1 MSPKSSLLPHVMPN
15 ISEWPI
21 YLLSEDRKRFV
32 REIQDQTLAYF
43 LELPLEKQTDVINK
57 TIYLERIRVKE
68 EPWKVDPAKEEQFFK
83 RLQQK
88 LIKSSIG
95 QTADQTRVINREIF
109 ESLIQRYAEEIVGTF
124 KIGTF
129 RFARKFLT
137 LFFTR
142 LLNTAAAKN
151 LFDIWGNKMRLSDR
165 MIVDGPLDKIR
176 ELMSKGTLVF
186 LPTHFSNLD
195 SILVGY
201 AIDTFV
207 GIPAPIY
214 GAGLNLYNS
223 GIAAYFMNR
232 LGAYRVDRR
241 KKNAIYLETLK
252 NMSSLALQRGTNS
265 VFFPGG
271 TRSRSGS
278 LETKLKL
285 GLLSTLVE
293 AQRCNMESGKGEK
306 IFVVPMILSYHFVLE
321 ARYLIEQHLR
331 RMGREKYLREKDRSS
346 QLYQILTYSWHSF
359 SQKNDVMISFGE
371 PMDVMGNV
379 VNAAGES
386 FDQYGKQIDIAEYFM
401 RDGKLV
407 NDPQRDGEYTRI
419 LADKVVESYFRYNIV
434 LSSHLTAYAAFEW
447 LKMQDPKLDLYG
459 ILRLPPEDIVFSK
472 SGLMQIIS
480 SVRGSLLVQE
490 AAGKVKLSPILRQ
503 DPEVI
508 LEDGIRHLGSYHYFK
523 PLKFNKQGKVV
534 SQNLKTLFFYHN
546 RLDYYNLEGVIP
558 PVEGNKS
565 IPLFE
570 E

>member
-95 QTADQTRVINREIF
+95 QTADQTLAINREIF
-109 ESLIQRYAEEIVGTF
+109 EILIQRYAEEIVGTF

-129 RFARKFLT
+129 RFARRFLT

-176 ELMSKGTLVF
+176 ELMSQGTLVF

-285 GLLSTLVE
+285 GLLSTLIE
-293 AQRCNMESGKGEK
+293 AQRCNMESSKGEK

-321 ARYLIEQHLR
+321 ARYLVEQHLR
-331 RMGREKYLREKDRSS
+331 RMGREKYLREKDRSN

-371 PMDVMGNV
+371 PIDVMGNV
-379 VNAAGES
+379 VNAAGDS
-386 FDQYGKQIDIAEYFM
+386 FDQYGKQIDISEYFM

-407 NDPQRDGEYTRI
+407 TDPQRDGEYTRI
-419 LADKVVESYFRYNIV
+419 LADKVVESYFRFNIV

-472 SGLMQIIS
+472 SGLMHIIAT
-480 SVRGSLLVQE
+480 VRETLLVRE
-490 AAGKVKLSPILRQ
+490 ATGKVKLSPMLRQ

-508 LEDGIRHLGSYHYFK
+508 LKDGIRHLGSYHYFK
-523 PLKFNKQGKVV
+523 PLKFNKEGKVV

-546 RLDYYNLEGVIP
+546 RLDHYNLEGAIP
-558 PVEGNKS
+558 LVEGNKS

-570 E
+570 D

>member
-386 FDQYGKQIDIAEYFM
+386 FDQFGKQIDIAEYFM

>member
-1 MSPKSSLLPHVMPN
+1 MSAKSSMLPHVMPN
-15 ISEWPI
+15 IAEWPI
-21 YLLSEDRKRFV
+21 FLLSEDRKRFV
-32 REIQDQTLAYF
+32 RDIQDQTLAYF
-43 LELPLEKQTDVINK
+43 LELPLDKQTDVINK

-68 EPWKVDPAKEEQFFK
+68 EPWRVDPSNEEQFFK
-83 RLQQK
+83 KLQKK
-88 LIKSSIG
+88 LIKSTIG
-95 QTADQTRVINREIF
+95 QTEAQTRDINREIF
-109 ESLIQRYAEEIVGTF
+109 EILIQRYAEEIVGTF

-151 LFDIWGNKMRLSDR
+151 LLDVWGNKMRLSDR
-165 MIVDGPLDKIR
+165 MIVEGPLDKIR

-195 SILVGY
+195 SILVGF

-293 AQRCNMESGKGEK
+293 AQRVNMESGKGEK

-331 RMGREKYLREKDRSS
+331 RMGREKYLREKDRSN
-346 QLYQILTYSWHSF
+346 QLRQILTYSWHSF
-359 SQKNDVMISFGE
+359 SQKNDLVISFGE
-371 PMDVMGNV
+371 PMDIMGNV
-379 VNAAGES
+379 VDASGES
-386 FDQYGKQIDIAEYFM
+386 FDQYGKSIDIGAYFM
-401 RDGKLV
+401 REGKLV
-407 NDPQRDGEYTRI
+407 ADPQRDGEYTRI
-419 LADKVVESYFRYNIV
+419 LADRVVESYFKYNIV

-459 ILRLPPEDIVFSK
+459 ILRLPPEDIVFST
-472 SGLMQIIS
+472 SGLIKVIGV
-480 SVRGSLLVQE
+480 VRDALLE
-490 AAGKVKLSPILRQ
+490 KAAAGRVRLSPVLHK

-508 LEDGIRHLGSYHYFK
+508 LKDGIRHLGSYHYFK

-546 RLDYYNLEGVIP
+546 RLDYYDLEGVIP
-558 PVEGNKS
+558 LVESNKS

>member
-1 MSPKSSLLPHVMPN
+1 MPN

-32 REIQDQTLAYF
+32 REIQDQTLAHF

>member
-1 MSPKSSLLPHVMPN
+1 MSAKSSMLPHVMPN
-15 ISEWPI
+15 IAEWPI
-21 YLLSEDRKRFV
+21 FLLSEDRKRFV
-32 REIQDQTLAYF
+32 RDIQDQTLAYF
-43 LELPLEKQTDVINK
+43 LELPMDKQTDVINK

-68 EPWKVDPAKEEQFFK
+68 EPWRVDPSNEEQFFK
-83 RLQQK
+83 KLQKK
-88 LIKSSIG
+88 LIKSTIG
-95 QTADQTRVINREIF
+95 QTEAQTRDINREIF
-109 ESLIQRYAEEIVGTF
+109 EILIQRYAEEIVGTF

-151 LFDIWGNKMRLSDR
+151 LLDVWGNKMRLSDR
-165 MIVDGPLDKIR
+165 MIVEGPLDKIR

-195 SILVGY
+195 SILVGF

-293 AQRCNMESGKGEK
+293 AQRVNMESGKGEK

-331 RMGREKYLREKDRSS
+331 RMGREKYLREKDRSN
-346 QLYQILTYSWHSF
+346 QLRQILTYSWHSF
-359 SQKNDVMISFGE
+359 SQKNDLVISFGE
-371 PMDVMGNV
+371 PMDIMGNV
-379 VNAAGES
+379 VDASGES
-386 FDQYGKQIDIAEYFM
+386 FDQYGKSIDIGAYFM
-401 RDGKLV
+401 REGKLV
-407 NDPQRDGEYTRI
+407 ADPQRDGEYTRI
-419 LADKVVESYFRYNIV
+419 LADRVVESYFKYNIV

-459 ILRLPPEDIVFSK
+459 ILRLPPEDIVFST
-472 SGLMQIIS
+472 SGLIKVIGV
-480 SVRGSLLVQE
+480 VRDALLE
-490 AAGKVKLSPILRQ
+490 KAAAGKVRLSPVLHK

-508 LEDGIRHLGSYHYFK
+508 LKDGIRHLGSYHYFK

-546 RLDYYNLEGVIP
+546 RLDYYDLEGVIP
-558 PVEGNKS
+558 LVESNKS

>member
-124 KIGTF
+124 KISTF

-195 SILVGY
+195 SILVGF

-293 AQRCNMESGKGEK
+293 AQRSNMESGKGEK

-321 ARYLIEQHLR
+321 ARFLIEQHLR
-331 RMGREKYLREKDRSS
+331 RMGREKYLREKDRSN

-407 NDPQRDGEYTRI
+407 TDPQRDGEYTRI

-480 SVRGSLLVQE
+480 SVRASLLAQE

-508 LEDGIRHLGSYHYFK
+508 LKDGIRHLGSYHYFK

>member
-1 MSPKSSLLPHVMPN
+1 MPAKSSIPSHVMPN
-15 ISEWPI
+15 IADWPI

-32 REIQDQTLAYF
+32 HEIQEQTLEHF
-43 LELPLEKQTDVINK
+43 LSLSLDKQTEVINK
-57 TIYLERIRVKE
+57 TIYLERIRIKE
-68 EPWKVDPAKEEQFFK
+68 EPWRVDPSKEGQFFK
-83 RLQQK
+83 RLQK
-88 LIKSSIG
+88 RLINHSL
-95 QTADQTRVINREIF
+95 DQSEEEKRAVNRGIF
-109 ESLIQRYAEEIVGTF
+109 EILIQRYAEEIVGTF
-124 KIGTF
+124 RIGTF
-129 RFARKFLT
+129 RFARRFLT

-151 LFDIWGNKMRLSDR
+151 IFDIWGNKMRLSDR
-165 MIVDGPLDKIR
+165 MMVEGPLDKIR
-176 ELMSKGTLVF
+176 QLMKQGTLVF

-223 GIAAYFMNR
+223 GIAAFFMNR

-241 KKNAIYLETLK
+241 KKNTIYLETLK

-278 LETKLKL
+278 LETRLKL
-285 GLLSTLVE
+285 GLLSTVVE
-293 AQRCNMESGKGEK
+293 AQKTNFEKGKNEK
-306 IFVVPMILSYHFVLE
+306 IFVVPLILSYHFVLE
-321 ARYLIEQHLR
+321 AKYLIEQHLR
-331 RMGREKYLREKDRSS
+331 RMGREKYLREKDTSD
-346 QLYQILTYSWHSF
+346 QLFKILTYSWHSF
-359 SQKNDVMISFGE
+359 SQKNDVIISFGE

-379 VNAAGES
+379 VDELGNS
-386 FDQYGKQIDIAEYFM
+386 YDKYGNTLQLADYFS
-401 RDGKLV
+401 RDGRLV
-407 NDPQRDGEYTRI
+407 ADSQRDGEYTRM
-419 LADKVVESYFRYNIV
+419 LGEKVVESYFKHNVV

-472 SGLMQIIS
+472 SGLLSNIA
-480 SVRGSLLVQE
+480 LLQGALME
-490 AAGKVKLSPILRQ
+490 METLGKVRLSDILHKDPETILR
-503 DPEVI
+503 
-508 LEDGIRHLGSYHYFK
+508 DGIRHLGSYHYYK
-523 PLKFNKQGKVV
+523 PLKLTKSGKVV

-546 RLDYYNLEGVIP
+546 RLDHYGLETHLARLEGS
-558 PVEGNKS
+558 KS

-570 E
+570 D

>member
-195 SILVGY
+195 SILVGF

-293 AQRCNMESGKGEK
+293 AQRSNMESGKGEK

-321 ARYLIEQHLR
+321 ARFLIEQHLR
-331 RMGREKYLREKDRSS
+331 RMGREKYLREKDRSN

-407 NDPQRDGEYTRI
+407 TDPQRDGEYTRI

-447 LKMQDPKLDLYG
+447 LKMQDPTLDLYG

-480 SVRGSLLVQE
+480 SVRASLLAQE

-508 LEDGIRHLGSYHYFK
+508 LKDGIRHLGSYHYFK

>member
-129 RFARKFLT
+129 HFARKFLT

-195 SILVGY
+195 SILVGF

-293 AQRCNMESGKGEK
+293 AQRSNMESGKGEK

-321 ARYLIEQHLR
+321 ARFLIEQHLR
-331 RMGREKYLREKDRSS
+331 RMGREKYLREKDRSN

-407 NDPQRDGEYTRI
+407 TDPQRDGEYTRI

-480 SVRGSLLVQE
+480 SVRASLLAQE

-508 LEDGIRHLGSYHYFK
+508 LKDGIRHLGSYHYFK

>member
-195 SILVGY
+195 SILVGF

-293 AQRCNMESGKGEK
+293 AQRSNMESGKGEK

-321 ARYLIEQHLR
+321 ARFLIEQHLR
-331 RMGREKYLREKDRSS
+331 RMGREKYLREKDRSN

-407 NDPQRDGEYTRI
+407 TDPQRDGEYTRI

-480 SVRGSLLVQE
+480 SVRASLLAQE

-508 LEDGIRHLGSYHYFK
+508 LKDGIRHLGSYHYFK

>member
-1 MSPKSSLLPHVMPN
+1 MPN
-15 ISEWPI
+15 IAEWPI
-21 YLLSEDRKRFV
+21 FLLSEDRKRFV
-32 REIQDQTLAYF
+32 RDIQDQTLAYF
-43 LELPLEKQTDVINK
+43 LELPLDKQTDVINK

-68 EPWKVDPAKEEQFFK
+68 EPWRVDPSNEEQFFK
-83 RLQQK
+83 KLQKK
-88 LIKSSIG
+88 LIKSTIG
-95 QTADQTRVINREIF
+95 QTEAQTRDINREIF
-109 ESLIQRYAEEIVGTF
+109 EILIQRYAEEIVGTF

-151 LFDIWGNKMRLSDR
+151 LLDVWGNKMRLSDR
-165 MIVDGPLDKIR
+165 MIVEGPLDKIR

-195 SILVGY
+195 SILVGF

-293 AQRCNMESGKGEK
+293 AQRVNMESGKGEK

-331 RMGREKYLREKDRSS
+331 RMGREKYLREKDRSN
-346 QLYQILTYSWHSF
+346 QLRQILTYSWHSF
-359 SQKNDVMISFGE
+359 SQKNDLVISFGE
-371 PMDVMGNV
+371 PMDIMGNV
-379 VNAAGES
+379 VDASGES
-386 FDQYGKQIDIAEYFM
+386 FDQYGKSIDIGAYFM
-401 RDGKLV
+401 REGKLV
-407 NDPQRDGEYTRI
+407 ADPQRDGEYTRI
-419 LADKVVESYFRYNIV
+419 LADRVVESYFKYNIV

-459 ILRLPPEDIVFSK
+459 ILRLPPEDIVFST
-472 SGLMQIIS
+472 SGLIKVIGV
-480 SVRGSLLVQE
+480 VRDALLE
-490 AAGKVKLSPILRQ
+490 KAAAGRVRLSPVLHK

-508 LEDGIRHLGSYHYFK
+508 LKDGIRHLGSYHYFK

-546 RLDYYNLEGVIP
+546 RLDYYDLEGVIP
-558 PVEGNKS
+558 LVESNKS

>member
-124 KIGTF
+124 KISTF

-195 SILVGY
+195 SILVGF

-293 AQRCNMESGKGEK
+293 AQRSNMESGKGEK

-321 ARYLIEQHLR
+321 ARFLIEQHLR
-331 RMGREKYLREKDRSS
+331 RMGREKYLREKDRSN

-407 NDPQRDGEYTRI
+407 TDPQRDGEYTRI

-480 SVRGSLLVQE
+480 SVRASLLAQE

>member
-32 REIQDQTLAYF
+32 RDIQEQTLAFF

-95 QTADQTRVINREIF
+95 QTADQTLAINREIF
-109 ESLIQRYAEEIVGTF
+109 EILIQRYAEEIVGTF

-129 RFARKFLT
+129 RFARRFLT

-285 GLLSTLVE
+285 GLLSTLIE
-293 AQRCNMESGKGEK
+293 AQRCNMESSKGEK

-321 ARYLIEQHLR
+321 ARYLVEQHLR
-331 RMGREKYLREKDRSS
+331 RMGREKYLREKDRSN

-371 PMDVMGNV
+371 PIDVMGNV
-379 VNAAGES
+379 VNAAGDS
-386 FDQYGKQIDIAEYFM
+386 FDQYGKQIDISEYFM

-407 NDPQRDGEYTRI
+407 TDPQRDGEYTRI
-419 LADKVVESYFRYNIV
+419 LADKVVESYFRFNIV

-472 SGLMQIIS
+472 SGLMHIIAT
-480 SVRGSLLVQE
+480 VRETLLVRE
-490 AAGKVKLSPILRQ
+490 ATGKVKLSPMLRQ

-508 LEDGIRHLGSYHYFK
+508 LKDGIRHLGSYHYFK
-523 PLKFNKQGKVV
+523 PLKFNKEGKVV

-546 RLDYYNLEGVIP
+546 RLDHYNLEGAIP
-558 PVEGNKS
+558 LVEGNKS

-570 E
+570 D

>member
-1 MSPKSSLLPHVMPN
+1 MSSKSSMLPHVMPN
-15 ISEWPI
+15 IAEWPI
-21 YLLSEDRKRFV
+21 FLLSEDRKRFV
-32 REIQDQTLAYF
+32 RDIQDQTLAYF
-43 LELPLEKQTDVINK
+43 LELPMDKQTDVINK

-68 EPWKVDPAKEEQFFK
+68 EPWRVDPSNEEQFFK
-83 RLQQK
+83 KLQKK
-88 LIKSSIG
+88 LIKSTIG
-95 QTADQTRVINREIF
+95 QTEAQTRDINREIF
-109 ESLIQRYAEEIVGTF
+109 EILIQRYAEEIVGTF

-151 LFDIWGNKMRLSDR
+151 LLDVWGNKMRLSDR
-165 MIVDGPLDKIR
+165 MIVEGPLDKIR

-195 SILVGY
+195 SILVGF

-293 AQRCNMESGKGEK
+293 AQRVNMESGKGEK

-331 RMGREKYLREKDRSS
+331 RMGREKYLREKDRSN
-346 QLYQILTYSWHSF
+346 QLRQILTYSWHSF
-359 SQKNDVMISFGE
+359 SQKNDLVISFGE
-371 PMDVMGNV
+371 PMDIMGNV
-379 VNAAGES
+379 VDASGES
-386 FDQYGKQIDIAEYFM
+386 FDQYGKSIDIGAYFM
-401 RDGKLV
+401 REGKLV
-407 NDPQRDGEYTRI
+407 ADPQRDGEYTRI
-419 LADKVVESYFRYNIV
+419 LADRVVESYFKYNIV

-459 ILRLPPEDIVFSK
+459 ILRLPPEDIVFST
-472 SGLMQIIS
+472 SGLIKVIGV
-480 SVRGSLLVQE
+480 VRDALLE
-490 AAGKVKLSPILRQ
+490 KAAAGKVRLSPVLHK

-508 LEDGIRHLGSYHYFK
+508 LKDGIRHLGSYHYFK

-546 RLDYYNLEGVIP
+546 RLDYYDLEGVIP
-558 PVEGNKS
+558 LVESNKS